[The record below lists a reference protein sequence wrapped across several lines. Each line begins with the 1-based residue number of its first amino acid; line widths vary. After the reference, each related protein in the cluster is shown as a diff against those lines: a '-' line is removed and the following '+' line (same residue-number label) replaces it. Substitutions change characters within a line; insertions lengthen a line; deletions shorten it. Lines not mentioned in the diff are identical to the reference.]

1 MRPRVQCSTGPFWA
15 FSLEVAMDSL
25 AEAGFEEIELM
36 VTRDPRTQDPEIP
49 LRLAEERGLRVAAVH
64 GPFLLITKSVWG
76 LDPIG
81 KIKRGAEMCQALG
94 ADTMIVH
101 PPYFWEREYTRWV
114 DKQAE
119 AFEAQTGVTVAV
131 ETMYPVWVAGR
142 KLRAYRWLDPREL
155 VAACHRVVM
164 DTSHVTVARGDIL
177 DAYEVLAPKLVHVHL
192 SDNAGDGRDGHL
204 SLGDGVLPID
214 RFLTELRRTDYG
226 GAVSLELSVSRFVET
241 PKELVATLRRNRQY
255 VEDRLFR
262 KARVAKGLPRDA
274 TRGSASGGAARRRL
288 GGRSK

>member
-49 LRLAEERGLRVAAVH
+49 LRLAEERGLRIASVH
-64 GPFLLITKSVWG
+64 GPFLVITKSVWG

-81 KIKRGAEMCQALG
+81 KIKRGADMCKALG

-119 AFEAQTGVTVAV
+119 VFEAQTGVTVAV
-131 ETMYPVWVAGR
+131 ETMYPVWMAGR

-155 VAACHRVVM
+155 FEACHRVVL

-177 DAYEVLAPKLVHVHL
+177 DAYEILAPKLVHVHL

-214 RFLTELRRTDYG
+214 RFLAELRRTGYS
-226 GAVSLELSVSRFVET
+226 GAVSLELSVSRFVER
-241 PKELVATLRRNRQY
+241 PKELVATLRRNREY

-262 KARVAKGLPRDA
+262 KERVTKGLPRQ
-274 TRGSASGGAARRRL
+274 
-288 GGRSK
+288 